1 MRKSF
6 ILTLLFV
13 AYATSLR
20 AEEAMVAVAANFS
33 APMQQIA
40 ALFQKETGHQI
51 KLSFGAS
58 GGIYAQIKNGAPFD
72 LFLSADQLTPQKLE
86 AEGLGV
92 PNSRFTYATGQLV
105 LWSKQEGL
113 VDAKGHVLQNKSIQ
127 RIALANPK
135 LAPYGAAAIE
145 TMTNLGLL
153 KELQSKLVQG
163 DNIAQTYQFVLTQN
177 AQIGFVA
184 LSQVFANGKI
194 TSGSAWIVPG
204 NLHQPIQQDVI
215 LLRKGQDN
223 KAATALLLYLKG
235 EQAKK
240 IMKSFGYLSP

>member
-33 APMQQIA
+33 APMQQIS

-135 LAPYGAAAIE
+135 LAPYGAAAME

-163 DNIAQTYQFVLTQN
+163 DNIAQTYQFVSTQN

>member
-20 AEEAMVAVAANFS
+20 AEGAMVAVAANFS

-40 ALFQKETGHQI
+40 ALFQKETGHRI

-135 LAPYGAAAIE
+135 LAPYGAAAME

-163 DNIAQTYQFVLTQN
+163 DNIAQTYQFVSTQN

>member
-20 AEEAMVAVAANFS
+20 AEGAMVAVAANFS

-135 LAPYGAAAIE
+135 LAPYGAAAME

-163 DNIAQTYQFVLTQN
+163 DNIAQTYQFVSTQN

>member
-1 MRKSF
+1 
-6 ILTLLFV
+6 
-13 AYATSLR
+13 
-20 AEEAMVAVAANFS
+20 MVAVAANFS

-135 LAPYGAAAIE
+135 LAPYGAAAME

-163 DNIAQTYQFVLTQN
+163 DNIAQTYQFVSTQN

-184 LSQVFANGKI
+184 LSQVFANGNI

-223 KAATALLLYLKG
+223 KAATALLMYLKG

>member
-135 LAPYGAAAIE
+135 LAPYGAAAME

-163 DNIAQTYQFVLTQN
+163 DNIAQTYQFVWTQN

-184 LSQVFANGKI
+184 LSQVFANGNI

>member
-135 LAPYGAAAIE
+135 LAPYGAAAME

-163 DNIAQTYQFVLTQN
+163 DNIAQTYQFVWTQN

-240 IMKSFGYLSP
+240 IMKSFGFLSP

>member
-163 DNIAQTYQFVLTQN
+163 DNIAQTYQFVSTQN

-194 TSGSAWIVPG
+194 TC
-204 NLHQPIQQDVI
+204 
-215 LLRKGQDN
+215 
-223 KAATALLLYLKG
+223 
-235 EQAKK
+235 
-240 IMKSFGYLSP
+240 

>member
-1 MRKSF
+1 
-6 ILTLLFV
+6 
-13 AYATSLR
+13 
-20 AEEAMVAVAANFS
+20 MVAVAANFS

-105 LWSKQEGL
+105 LWSKQVGL
-113 VDAKGHVLQNKSIQ
+113 VDAKGHVLQIKSIQ

-135 LAPYGAAAIE
+135 LAPYGAAAME

-163 DNIAQTYQFVLTQN
+163 DNIAQTYQFVSTQN

>member
-135 LAPYGAAAIE
+135 LAPYGAAAME

-163 DNIAQTYQFVLTQN
+163 DNIAQTYQFVSTQN

-223 KAATALLLYLKG
+223 KAATALLLYLKE

>member
-33 APMQQIA
+33 ASMQQIA

-135 LAPYGAAAIE
+135 LAPYGAAAME

-163 DNIAQTYQFVLTQN
+163 DNIAQTYQFVSTQN

-184 LSQVFANGKI
+184 LSQVFANGNI

>member
-135 LAPYGAAAIE
+135 LAPYGAAAME

-163 DNIAQTYQFVLTQN
+163 DNIAQTYQFVSTQN

-184 LSQVFANGKI
+184 LSQVFANGNL